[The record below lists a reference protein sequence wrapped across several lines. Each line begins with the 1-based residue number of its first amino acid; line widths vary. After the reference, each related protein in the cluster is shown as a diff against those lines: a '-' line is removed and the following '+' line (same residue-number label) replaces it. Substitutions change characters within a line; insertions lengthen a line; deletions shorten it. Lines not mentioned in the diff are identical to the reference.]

1 MSRILSYRLVSGL
14 AVLLLL
20 QGSQA
25 FAQNDKKDK
34 QDPPAKTDKS
44 DKSEDKDTKKVPKL
58 TNVRTYV
65 GKLTKLE
72 EDGFKMEIDIPVTYK
87 KTVKQTVDILLNDD
101 VKVRMPVDVEFDD
114 KGRPKK
120 VKKDPNDKDSR
131 LGGVKGAREDL
142 AHNQE
147 IVVTVGQLPNH
158 KLVATVVKV
167 IKKP

>member
-1 MSRILSYRLVSGL
+1 MSRTLINRLISGI
-14 AVLLLL
+14 ALLLVV
-20 QGSQA
+20 QGNQA

-44 DKSEDKDTKKVPKL
+44 DKSEEKDTKKGPKL
-58 TNVRTYV
+58 TYVGTYV
-65 GKLTKLE
+65 GKLVKLE
-72 EDGFKMEIDIPVTYK
+72 EDGFKMEIDVPVSSK

-114 KGRPKK
+114 KGRPKRM
-120 VKKDPNDKDSR
+120 KKDPNDKDSK
-131 LGGVKGAREDL
+131 LGGIKGAREDL

-147 IVVTVGQLPNH
+147 IVVKVSRLPNR
-158 KLVATVVKV
+158 KLIATVVTV

>member
-1 MSRILSYRLVSGL
+1 MSRTLISRLFSGI
-14 AVLLLL
+14 AVLILL

-25 FAQNDKKDK
+25 FGQNDKKDK

-44 DKSEDKDTKKVPKL
+44 DKSEDKDTKKAPKL

-72 EDGFKMEIDIPVTYK
+72 EDGLKMEIDIPVTYK

-101 VKVRMPVDVEFDD
+101 VKVRIVDVEFDD

-131 LGGVKGAREDL
+131 L
-142 AHNQE
+142 
-147 IVVTVGQLPNH
+147 
-158 KLVATVVKV
+158 
-167 IKKP
+167 